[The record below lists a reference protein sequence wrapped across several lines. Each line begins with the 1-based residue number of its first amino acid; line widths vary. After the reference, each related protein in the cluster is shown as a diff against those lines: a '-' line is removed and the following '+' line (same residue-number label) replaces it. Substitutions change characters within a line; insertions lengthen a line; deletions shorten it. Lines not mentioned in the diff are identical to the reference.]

1 MVVPE
6 ACTALSQ
13 LPGCQ
18 ARSNSIHSSAPIPL
32 SKLVRFS
39 LSCRDAKPAPIPF
52 IRVTN
57 DLTKEWWQG
66 NGRSGGLYG
75 SLSVAGMPSP
85 LQFHSFLCPHSF
97 VKACTVLSQL
107 PGCRARSNSIHSSY
121 QRFDKGMGAR
131 EWSFRRLVRL
141 SLSCRDAE
149 PAPIPFI
156 RVTNDLTKEWGQGN
170 GRSGGLYGSLS
181 QLPGCQARSNSI
193 HSSAPIPLSKLVR
206 FSLSCRDAK
215 PAPIP
220 FIPLPSFLCQSLYG
234 SLSVA
239 GMPSPLQFHSFELP
253 TI

>member
-6 ACTALSQ
+6 ACTALPQ

-39 LSCRDAKPAPIPF
+39 LSCRDAEPAPIPF

-85 LQFHSFLCPHSF
+85 RQFHSFLCPHSF

-107 PGCRARSNSIHSSY
+107 PGC
-121 QRFDKGMGAR
+121 
-131 EWSFRRLVRL
+131 
-141 SLSCRDAE
+141 
-149 PAPIPFI
+149 
-156 RVTNDLTKEWGQGN
+156 
-170 GRSGGLYGSLS
+170 
-181 QLPGCQARSNSI
+181 QARANSI

-206 FSLSCRDAK
+206 FSISCRDAE

-220 FIPLPSFLCQSLYG
+220 FLCPHSFVKACTVLSQLPGCRARANSIHSSALIPL
-234 SLSVA
+234 SV
-239 GMPSPLQFHSFELP
+239 SR
-253 TI
+253 